1 MSNRTKAFKLLLKK
15 ISSKYDL
22 LTVEFW
28 EASNNERYTFR
39 VVYDIIVDD
48 KYIYDKESFIIVDLT
63 SNNVTI
69 D

>member
-15 ISSKYDL
+15 ISSKYEL

-28 EASNNERYTFR
+28 GASNNERYLFR
-39 VVYDIIVDD
+39 VVYDIIVED
-48 KYIYDKESFIIVDLT
+48 KYIYDKESFVIVDLT